1 MADAKKP
8 AKAMRSGIRELEIR
22 TRRMV
27 DDSMAG
33 AYHSVF
39 KGRGMDFD
47 EVREYSPGD
56 EVRTIDWNVTA
67 RAGRPFVKKFTEERE
82 LTIFLVVDIS
92 ASGNF
97 GSGAMAKRDLAA
109 EVASVLAFSAIRNSD
124 KVGLILY
131 TDRIERYLPPKK
143 GRRHVLRVVRDILYH
158 EPQGTG
164 TDTVKM
170 LDTVN
175 HVLHR
180 RAVVFLISDF
190 ETSGDPGI
198 ARANLRRAVR
208 QTNRR
213 HDLIA
218 VHIEDPREKELPNVG
233 IIALEDAETGEII
246 ELDTA
251 NVRRVYGAICVAR
264 GSTPCNYGR
273 MRPTFLRCSDSSN
286 RAAVHAYEGGC
297 PRPPRRKWL
306 DLAGLIVRN
315 RSGRIVRGY
324 PRYPRAEG
332 CAGVLDRTCGTRGR
346 AGRRALRLCCLASA
360 PSVRSPP
367 DSDPVGKN
375 PGAPGRHQ
383 ASDASRHG
391 TGIRDRGVRGD
402 SRLHREAVRCRR
414 HAADHRGVSAD
425 AIAELE

>member
-1 MADAKKP
+1 MADVKPSSDAKR
-8 AKAMRSGIRELEIR
+8 RSMRELEIR

-67 RAGRPFVKKFTEERE
+67 RAGRAFVKKFTEERE
-82 LTIFLVVDIS
+82 LTLFLMVDIS

-131 TDRIERYLPPKK
+131 TDRVERYLPPKK
-143 GRRHVLRVVRDILYH
+143 GRRHVLRVVRDILFH
-158 EPQGTG
+158 EPQGDG
-164 TDTVKM
+164 TDTVKT
-170 LDTVN
+170 LDVLN

-190 ETSGDPGI
+190 ETGGDPAV
-198 ARANLRRAVR
+198 ARAALRRAAR

-218 VHIEDPREKELPNVG
+218 VHIEDPRERELPNVG
-233 IIALEDAETGEII
+233 IIALEDSETGEIV
-246 ELDTA
+246 ELNTA
-251 NVRRVYGAICVAR
+251 
-264 GSTPCNYGR
+264 
-273 MRPTFLRCSDSSN
+273 
-286 RAAVHAYEGGC
+286 RAAVRKRFNEISLE
-297 PRPPRRKWL
+297 RSRRL
-306 DLAGLIVRN
+306 RSDL
-315 RSGRIVRGY
+315 
-324 PRYPRAEG
+324 RAEG
-332 CAGVLDRTCGTRGR
+332 VDTVQLRTDSPYIPTLQRFFKSRSR
-346 AGRRALRLCCLASA
+346 AR
-360 PSVRSPP
+360 V
-367 DSDPVGKN
+367 
-375 PGAPGRHQ
+375 
-383 ASDASRHG
+383 
-391 TGIRDRGVRGD
+391 
-402 SRLHREAVRCRR
+402 
-414 HAADHRGVSAD
+414 
-425 AIAELE
+425 

>member
-1 MADAKKP
+1 
-8 AKAMRSGIRELEIR
+8 MRQLEIR

-27 DDSMAG
+27 NDSMAG

-97 GSGAMAKRDLAA
+97 GSVALAKRDLAA
-109 EVASVLAFSAIRNSD
+109 ELASLLAFSAIRNSD
-124 KVGLILY
+124 KVGLLLY
-131 TDRIERYLPPKK
+131 TDRVERYLPPKK

-158 EPQGTG
+158 EPRGTG
-164 TDTVKM
+164 TDTVKI
-170 LDTVN
+170 LDVVN

-190 ETSGDPGI
+190 ETAEDPLA
-198 ARANLRRAVR
+198 ARAQLRRAIR

-233 IIALEDAETGEII
+233 IVALEDAETGEIV
-246 ELDTA
+246 ELDTGRA
-251 NVRRVYGAICVAR
+251 SVRQRFKEFSLER
-264 GSTPCNYGR
+264 GR
-273 MRPTFLRCSDSSN
+273 RLKSDF
-286 RAAVHAYEGGC
+286 
-297 PRPPRRKWL
+297 
-306 DLAGLIVRN
+306 
-315 RSGRIVRGY
+315 
-324 PRYPRAEG
+324 RAEG
-332 CAGVLDRTCGTRGR
+332 IDTLQLQTDSPYLPALQRFFKNRGR
-346 AGRRALRLCCLASA
+346 AR
-360 PSVRSPP
+360 V
-367 DSDPVGKN
+367 
-375 PGAPGRHQ
+375 
-383 ASDASRHG
+383 
-391 TGIRDRGVRGD
+391 
-402 SRLHREAVRCRR
+402 
-414 HAADHRGVSAD
+414 
-425 AIAELE
+425 

>member
-1 MADAKKP
+1 MADEKKS
-8 AKAMRSGIRELEIR
+8 AKAMRSGMRELEIR

-67 RAGRPFVKKFTEERE
+67 RAGRAFVKNFTEERE

-97 GSGAMAKRDLAA
+97 GSGELAKRDLAA

-158 EPQGTG
+158 EPQGVG
-164 TDTVKM
+164 TDTVKT
-170 LDTVN
+170 LDAVN
-175 HVLHR
+175 NLLHR

-190 ETSGDPGI
+190 QTSGGDPEA
-198 ARANLRRAVR
+198 ARTQLRRAVR

-218 VHIEDPREKELPNVG
+218 LHIEDPREKELPNVG

-246 ELDTA
+246 ELNTA
-251 NVRRVYGAICVAR
+251 RASVRKRFNELSLERAQR
-264 GSTPCNYGR
+264 
-273 MRPTFLRCSDSSN
+273 LKSD
-286 RAAVHAYEGGC
+286 
-297 PRPPRRKWL
+297 L
-306 DLAGLIVRN
+306 
-315 RSGRIVRGY
+315 
-324 PRYPRAEG
+324 RAEG
-332 CAGVLDRTCGTRGR
+332 VDIVQLRTDTPYIPPLQRFFKSRGR
-346 AGRRALRLCCLASA
+346 PR
-360 PSVRSPP
+360 V
-367 DSDPVGKN
+367 
-375 PGAPGRHQ
+375 
-383 ASDASRHG
+383 
-391 TGIRDRGVRGD
+391 
-402 SRLHREAVRCRR
+402 
-414 HAADHRGVSAD
+414 
-425 AIAELE
+425 

>member
-1 MADAKKP
+1 MADEKKST
-8 AKAMRSGIRELEIR
+8 KAMRSGMRELEIR

-67 RAGRPFVKKFTEERE
+67 RAGRAFVKKFTEERE

-97 GSGAMAKRDLAA
+97 GSGELAKRDLAA

-158 EPQGTG
+158 EPQGLR
-164 TDTVKM
+164 TDTVKT
-170 LDTVN
+170 LDAVN
-175 HVLHR
+175 NLLHR

-190 ETSGDPGI
+190 ETSGGDPEV
-198 ARANLRRAVR
+198 ARTQLRRAVR

-233 IIALEDAETGEII
+233 IIALEDAETGEIV
-246 ELDTA
+246 ELNTA
-251 NVRRVYGAICVAR
+251 RASVRKRFNEFSLERAQR
-264 GSTPCNYGR
+264 
-273 MRPTFLRCSDSSN
+273 LKSD
-286 RAAVHAYEGGC
+286 
-297 PRPPRRKWL
+297 L
-306 DLAGLIVRN
+306 
-315 RSGRIVRGY
+315 
-324 PRYPRAEG
+324 RAEG
-332 CAGVLDRTCGTRGR
+332 VDIVQLRTDTPYIPPLQRFFKSRGR
-346 AGRRALRLCCLASA
+346 PR
-360 PSVRSPP
+360 
-367 DSDPVGKN
+367 
-375 PGAPGRHQ
+375 
-383 ASDASRHG
+383 
-391 TGIRDRGVRGD
+391 I
-402 SRLHREAVRCRR
+402 
-414 HAADHRGVSAD
+414 
-425 AIAELE
+425 